1 MADIIRGKQLY
12 VESRVPGVTTYA
24 QQNSFSMPSVKPTFD
39 FLLNGLRHG
48 EDVEITLGYFGA
60 ITQGRIGGHVLTLTG
75 LKWTD
80 EDMNGNVNFGEAT
93 MTFIDPATGQPGTK
107 LIYFTFFNG
116 GYLGTD
122 YGMGGSVTCGN
133 PPAPC
138 RIQAII
144 IEAAVSESPVLPAP
158 ATLLML
164 ASGLAGLG
172 LRCGTRWLRQRIVSA
187 SRASRTTAIP
197 SIPIHGLPT
206 KQGGPGGPR

>member
-12 VESRVPGVTTYA
+12 VESRVPGVTAYA
-24 QQNSFSMPSVKPTFD
+24 QQNSFGIPSVKPTFA
-39 FLLNGLRHG
+39 FLLNELRHG

-60 ITQGRIGGHVLTLTG
+60 ITQGRIGGHALTLTG

-80 EDMNGNVNFGEAT
+80 DDMNGNVDFGEAT

-107 LIYFTFFNG
+107 MIYFTFFNG

-122 YGMGGSVTCGN
+122 YGMGGNVNCGN

-187 SRASRTTAIP
+187 SRTTATL
-197 SIPIHGLPT
+197 PIESPW
-206 KQGGPGGPR
+206 

>member
-1 MADIIRGKQLY
+1 VADIIRGKQLY

-39 FLLNGLRHG
+39 FLLNELRHG